1 MIMPFNYAH
10 ALLALEAAEQT
21 SAAAGVIA
29 LHPQAYRAGAMG
41 PDPYFADTMP
51 SPLFVKNR
59 ADLAGH
65 MHSADIR
72 LLLDALFRC
81 ADTPLKRAYTLGF
94 LCHFTLDTNAH
105 AYIFARFPGSAH
117 TPGEMHMDLP
127 FAALIGKTALITAPP
142 RFFRLTRRELAE
154 IDALHADIDKT
165 LFDTDSRG
173 VFARSYKKW
182 VYLVNRLSFDI
193 KGGKRRFFGWL
204 ESLAE
209 RPGRITGWLVTRDP
223 ADEARDI
230 MNLRH
235 ETWAAPWAPAEER
248 TESFLDLYNAAL
260 RETPALLDAAA
271 LGFESGDGEAALTLA
286 GGRCMNGGP
295 VLCQ

>member
-1 MIMPFNYAH
+1 MPFNYAH
-10 ALLALEAAEQT
+10 ALLALEAAERT
-21 SAAAGVIA
+21 SAAARVIT

-51 SPLFVKNR
+51 SPLFAKNR

-72 LLLDALFRC
+72 RLLGACFRC
-81 ADTPLKRAYTLGF
+81 ANSPLKRAYTLGF

-127 FAALIGKTALITAPP
+127 FAALIGKSALIAAPQ
-142 RFFRLTRRELAE
+142 RFFRLTRDELTE
-154 IDALHADIDKT
+154 IDALHADIVKT
-165 LFDTDSRG
+165 LFHTDSLG

-182 VYLVNRLSFDI
+182 VYLVNRLSFDMQ
-193 KGGKRRFFGWL
+193 GGKRRFFGGL
-204 ESLAE
+204 EALVK
-209 RPGRITGWLVTRDP
+209 RPGRITGWLVTCDP

-235 ETWAAPWAPAEER
+235 EPWAAPWALAEER
-248 TESFLDLYNAAL
+248 TESFLDLYSAAL
-260 RETPALLDAAA
+260 RETPALLDAAV

-286 GGRCMNGGP
+286 GERCMNGSP
-295 VLCQ
+295 VLCE